1 MRMPRLVSKKLQAS
15 DARHFVGNTMFDR
28 CARATCAAGV
38 NMPKKELLENW
49 TLASMIHDRH
59 WRGTAPPARVVD
71 VASGHG
77 LLGWFLLALC
87 AASQRPAVF
96 AVDRRMPDSAAAL
109 RDSFGEAFPALPAR
123 HRYVVADAADVDAR
137 GGDTLVLALHA
148 CGGLSDLVIDAAVGG
163 GASLC
168 LVPCCHSLKTAKM
181 APERLA
187 AARRAVDG
195 GAGLD
200 EALDGQRV
208 AYLEE
213 RGMVVDATKLPED
226 ITPKNTVL
234 FAAPGV
240 AAPRSRTTAVP
251 IFGAAPRAL
260 PRPPSAWRSLT

>member
-195 GAGLD
+195 GAGSTRRSTD
-200 EALDGQRV
+200 SGWPTSRNAAWSSTRRSCPRTSRRRTRSSSRRP
-208 AYLEE
+208 AS
-213 RGMVVDATKLPED
+213 RRR
-226 ITPKNTVL
+226 
-234 FAAPGV
+234 APGRLPCPSS
-240 AAPRSRTTAVP
+240 ARRHARSR
-251 IFGAAPRAL
+251 GRRPRGG
-260 PRPPSAWRSLT
+260 P

>member
-1 MRMPRLVSKKLQAS
+1 MRMPRLSKRLSAG
-15 DARHFVGNTMFDR
+15 DARHFVGGDVFEAV
-28 CARATCAAGV
+28 ARATCAADVG
-38 NMPKKELLENW
+38 MPRKELYENW
-49 TLASMIHDRH
+49 AMAQLVHDRA
-59 WRGTAPPARVVD
+59 WGGPRPPPARVVD

-87 AASQRPAVF
+87 AASQRPNVF

-200 EALDGQRV
+200 DALDGQRV

-213 RGMVVDATKLPED
+213 RGMVVDATTLPED